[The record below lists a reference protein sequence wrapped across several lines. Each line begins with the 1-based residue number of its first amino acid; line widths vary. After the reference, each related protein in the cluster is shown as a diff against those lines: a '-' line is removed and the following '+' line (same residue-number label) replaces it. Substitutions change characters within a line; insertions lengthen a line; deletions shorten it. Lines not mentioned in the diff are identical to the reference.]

1 MALLSGKKKCMY
13 SLIQSLII
21 LKTEKIKGFKM
32 FKYLFL
38 IISFISISFSSFA
51 ETIEI
56 DMVNILGK
64 EKHVFSIKV
73 AKIDIGDTIIWKSV
87 DKGHNV
93 EFVEMPKGVKK
104 FKSKISKDAEY
115 KFEIPG
121 IYLYICTPHKAL
133 GMIGLVVVGDDLSNL
148 DKIKKAKM
156 RGKSKKI
163 FKELLKEHF
172 F

>member
-1 MALLSGKKKCMY
+1 MF
-13 SLIQSLII
+13 
-21 LKTEKIKGFKM
+21 IK
-32 FKYLFL
+32 FL
-38 IISFISISFSSFA
+38 IFILFTFLANVSSSFGK
-51 ETIEI
+51 TLEI
-56 DMVNILGK
+56 DMLNKLGK
-64 EKHVFSIKV
+64 EKMVYSIKV

-104 FKSKISKDAEY
+104 FKSKINKDAEY

-121 IYLYICTPHKAL
+121 IYLYICTPHKAM

-163 FKELLKEHF
+163 FKELLKEL
-172 F
+172 